1 MLHHLTPE
9 ISTEIILHLQPRH
22 VYKLM
27 RTNRAMYEQCT
38 SKVYWERVAFHL
50 AFRGHIFNSKIIHD
64 LYDMA
69 LLRMGYKRAM
79 DTFIEAVRQ
88 DIHASP
94 NVYWADKDVKPPP
107 NADGPLS
114 ELIPYALD
122 LSEYISTPQADMRLQ
137 ARDLMLDTES
147 TNYQVLNMLDG
158 THHNVFVSQR
168 GVVPVT
174 DGTYITESR
183 RMHQASAHFLQAL
196 EDEPGLDLDV
206 KRRILASAVQLVKD
220 ICEKRETVDW
230 ATGVTTRREDPI
242 HHYEWVSIMRP
253 PWTPETNMEPAE

>member
-1 MLHHLTPE
+1 MLHTLPTE
-9 ISTEIILHLQPRH
+9 ISTELILHLQPRH
-22 VYKLM
+22 VYRLM
-27 RTNRAMYEQCT
+27 RTNKAIYEQCM
-38 SKVYWERVAFHL
+38 SKVYWERAAFHL
-50 AFRGHIFNSKIIHD
+50 AFRDCSFNSKIIHD

-88 DIHASP
+88 DIRVSP
-94 NVYWADKDVKPPP
+94 MAYMNVQEARPLPD
-107 NADGPLS
+107 ADGPLS

-122 LSEYISTPQADMRLQ
+122 LSEYILTPREDMRLQ

-147 TNYQVLNMLDG
+147 TCYQVLDMLNG
-158 THHNVFVSQR
+158 THHNVFVSQQ

-174 DGTYITESR
+174 DGTYISEKR
-183 RMHQASAHFLQAL
+183 RQHRASACFLQAL
-196 EDEPGLDLDV
+196 EDEQGLDLDA
-206 KRRILASAVQLVKD
+206 KHRILASAVQLVRD

-242 HHYEWVSIMRP
+242 HRFEWVSIMRP
-253 PWTPETNMEPAE
+253 PWTPELDP